1 MARTPASS
9 RRAAP
14 TKVGKPFPWGTV
26 VGSLVLGALLLGIVA
41 YAALNQGSGIPEL
54 VRDPDNAI
62 EGVALAPEE
71 ELTRN
76 HVAGAVDYERMPPRG
91 GDHNI
96 VPQSCAIYDA
106 PIAPE
111 HAVHSLEHGA
121 VWVTYNDDV
130 SDGDVEELA
139 GRIEGEPYGLM
150 SPLPEQESPIVL
162 TAWGRSLELDDAGDD
177 RIGDF
182 ITAYASGTQTPE
194 RGAACLGNTSTGA
207 VQELAPPPPL
217 PSGAPVEPSAPA
229 VSPSPATQ

>member
-1 MARTPASS
+1 
-9 RRAAP
+9 
-14 TKVGKPFPWGTV
+14 
-26 VGSLVLGALLLGIVA
+26 
-41 YAALNQGSGIPEL
+41 
-54 VRDPDNAI
+54 
-62 EGVALAPEE
+62 
-71 ELTRN
+71 
-76 HVAGAVDYERMPPRG
+76 
-91 GDHNI
+91 
-96 VPQSCAIYDA
+96 
-106 PIAPE
+106 
-111 HAVHSLEHGA
+111 VHSLEHGA

-139 GRIEGEPYGLM
+139 GLIEGEPYGLM

-229 VSPSPATQ
+229 VEPSAPAVSPSPATQ